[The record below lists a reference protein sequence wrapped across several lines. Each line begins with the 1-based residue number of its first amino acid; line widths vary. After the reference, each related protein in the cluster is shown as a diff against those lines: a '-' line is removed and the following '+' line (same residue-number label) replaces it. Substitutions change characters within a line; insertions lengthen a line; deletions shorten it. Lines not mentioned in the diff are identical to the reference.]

1 MADQSKSQ
9 FIKLLEHFEQ
19 PLKPARCIIS
29 TIHRLY
35 LLELISF
42 EILAAE
48 RLLLMGSDNRL
59 IIDCFANVV
68 NIHSELGKLPGGALH
83 TI

>member
-1 MADQSKSQ
+1 MIFDKTTTQYLRPREDGY
-9 FIKLLEHFEQ
+9 KL
-19 PLKPARCIIS
+19 K
-29 TIHRLY
+29 
-35 LLELISF
+35 LITF

-48 RLLLMGSDNRL
+48 RLRLTGFDNQL

-68 NIHSELGKLPGGALH
+68 NIHSELEKLQGGALH